1 MTMNPDDDDFMDMA
15 TSTAAFAEHDAPE
28 HSATPASAAR
38 FVTIGAHEA
47 GQRLDNFLLAQLKG
61 VPKSR
66 IYRMVRTGEVRINK
80 GRVKPL
86 TRIAA
91 GDVVRIPPVRMSEQE
106 TVDLPPARVAAMR
119 DIVLYEDDDVLILN
133 KPPGLAVHGGSGVPY
148 GLIELAR
155 ASWAHLP
162 GLELAHRLDRD
173 TSGCLVLAKNREALL
188 GVQRQLVAG
197 TARKAYLALL
207 QGDAFRNQAK
217 NAPRGGGR
225 DAVLRVDARL
235 LRSELQGG
243 ERMVKVD
250 PQGKEAVS
258 YFTLMQRYGA
268 FASLARVEIE
278 TGRTHQIRVHAQ
290 HLGHPLAGDEKYGNE
305 GFNKQMK
312 ALGLKRV
319 FLHAEQLDLLHP
331 VSEVTLRVQAPLPEE
346 LSGVLDTLQRGV
358 PTQGRGA

>member
-1 MTMNPDDDDFMDMA
+1 MSSIDDDFIDMA
-15 TSTAAFAEHDAPE
+15 TSTAASDESDAPE
-28 HSATPASAAR
+28 RDDAPVSAAR

-47 GQRLDNFLLAQLKG
+47 GQRLDNYLLAQLKG

-86 TRIAA
+86 SRIAA

-106 TVDLPPARVAAMR
+106 APELPPARVASMR

-155 ASWAHLP
+155 ASWVHLP

-207 QGDAFRNQAK
+207 QGDAFKSQAK

-225 DAVLRVDARL
+225 NVVLRVDARL

-250 PQGKEAVS
+250 PQGKDAVS
-258 YFTLMQRYGA
+258 LFSLIERYGS

-305 GFNKQMK
+305 GFNRQMK
-312 ALGLKRV
+312 TLGLKRV
-319 FLHAEQLDLLHP
+319 FLHAEQLDMMHP
-331 VSEVTLRVQAPLPEE
+331 VSDVTLRVQAPLPDE
-346 LSGVLDTLQRGV
+346 LASVLDTLQRGV
-358 PTQGRGA
+358 PTQGRGER

>member
-1 MTMNPDDDDFMDMA
+1 MNSIDDDFIE
-15 TSTAAFAEHDAPE
+15 STPSAENDTAE
-28 HSATPASAAR
+28 RDHSPASAAR

-47 GQRLDNFLLAQLKG
+47 GQRLDNYLLAQLKG

-86 TRIAA
+86 ARIAA

-106 TVDLPPARVAAMR
+106 APELPPARVAAMR
-119 DIVLYEDDDVLILN
+119 DCVLYEDDDVLILN

-207 QGDAFRNQAK
+207 QGDAFKNQAK

-225 DAVLRVDARL
+225 DRRHATRRRRRGRMPRHPRRHWHSTAAAR
-235 LRSELQGG
+235 
-243 ERMVKVD
+243 
-250 PQGKEAVS
+250 A
-258 YFTLMQRYGA
+258 
-268 FASLARVEIE
+268 
-278 TGRTHQIRVHAQ
+278 
-290 HLGHPLAGDEKYGNE
+290 
-305 GFNKQMK
+305 
-312 ALGLKRV
+312 
-319 FLHAEQLDLLHP
+319 
-331 VSEVTLRVQAPLPEE
+331 AP
-346 LSGVLDTLQRGV
+346 R
-358 PTQGRGA
+358 R